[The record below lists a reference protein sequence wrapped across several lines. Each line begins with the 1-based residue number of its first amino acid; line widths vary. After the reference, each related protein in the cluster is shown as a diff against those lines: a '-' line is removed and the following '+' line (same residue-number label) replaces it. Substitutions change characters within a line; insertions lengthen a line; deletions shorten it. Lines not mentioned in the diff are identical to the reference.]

1 MSRTPGR
8 PTEPPEDEQM
18 LAADE
23 VSLAE
28 IRRVMKDMALQ
39 LERIAD
45 GTETAKMRDISDKN
59 LHVGI
64 DQYDEAEYEGE
75 VSSVVATT
83 LRSLKSFRRNYDYWE
98 RAIAEYALREMK
110 FTQRDTARMLG
121 VGVST
126 INRWAQNPLEVQ
138 NYR

>member
-8 PTEPPEDEQM
+8 PTEPPDDEQM

-28 IRRVMKDMALQ
+28 IGRVMKDMALQ

-45 GTETAKMRDISDKN
+45 GTETPKMRDINEKN

>member
-28 IRRVMKDMALQ
+28 IGRVMKDMALQ

-45 GTETAKMRDISDKN
+45 GTETAKMRDINDKN